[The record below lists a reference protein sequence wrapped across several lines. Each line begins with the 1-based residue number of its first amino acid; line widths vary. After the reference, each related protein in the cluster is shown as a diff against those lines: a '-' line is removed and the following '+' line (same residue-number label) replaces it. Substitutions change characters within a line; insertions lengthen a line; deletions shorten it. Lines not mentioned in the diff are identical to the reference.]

1 MSNSKQA
8 VRTAGRRISHYLFVL
23 FPIGVA
29 LTSCG
34 TMMALHA
41 DAPKEFARTPDL
53 PCSWPRLY
61 SGISLDIYAVKQNSQ
76 IGAILF
82 WDIPLSLAMDTIVLP
97 ITAFLQIRD
106 GSFKGAKWRCP
117 ESGSISEPTEATG
130 RSDAA
135 PLTLHPIPFRALI
148 KSRICSAAAS
158 GDTTIVSIARA
169 GETGAS

>member
-106 GSFKGAKWRCP
+106 GSFKGGKWRCP
-117 ESGSISEPTEATG
+117 ESGSISEPTEG
-130 RSDAA
+130 PAA
-135 PLTLHPIPFRALI
+135 PTEDNTKPQ
-148 KSRICSAAAS
+148 
-158 GDTTIVSIARA
+158 D
-169 GETGAS
+169 GAMQHH